1 MFIGLFQSYPQDA
14 FGVYQMGRFMEIKG
28 KFFLWNI
35 KIMWISMINFVKC
48 ILSVY
53 CILLMKMA
61 LDAPTIPSA
70 KSTLSMLIDVKALLG
85 LNVVM

>member
-1 MFIGLFQSYPQDA
+1 MHLEFTKWAGI
-14 FGVYQMGRFMEIKG
+14 MEIKG
-28 KFFLWNI
+28 NKILWNI

-48 ILSVY
+48 VLSVY
-53 CILLMKMA
+53 CTLFMKMA
-61 LDAPTIPSA
+61 LDAPTIPST